1 MLSQFCTLGVDCIKV
16 GSRAFFIDIVL
27 SNYAKNCRPDFKP
40 YIASQD
46 LGGLQGAQL
55 PSFNNATPDLNFI
68 FCILL

>member
-55 PSFNNATPDLNFI
+55 PSFKKSDP
-68 FCILL
+68 